1 MKMANN
7 EKWPEIERRVED
19 RIRLTVDIEWD
30 SNDGRHPGTLSDL
43 NSTGC
48 FILASGFF
56 TEGATVR
63 VHLPITESDI
73 FVAVGEI
80 VNQYPDLGFALRF
93 MNLTDEQRQS
103 LNDFARQHES
113 T

>member
-1 MKMANN
+1 MMNN
-7 EKWPEIERRVED
+7 EKWPEAERRVED

-56 TEGATVR
+56 TDGETVR
-63 VHLPITESDI
+63 VHLPITEGEV
-73 FVAVGEI
+73 FEVVGEI

-93 MNLTDEQRQS
+93 MNLTDDQRQS
-103 LNDFARQHES
+103 LIDFANQRES

>member
-1 MKMANN
+1 MENN

-30 SNDGRHPGTLSDL
+30 SNDGCHPGTLSDL
-43 NSTGC
+43 SSTGC

-63 VHLPITESDI
+63 VHLPITESEI

>member
-7 EKWPEIERRVED
+7 EKLPEEERRVEN

-43 NSTGC
+43 SSRGC

-56 TEGATVR
+56 TEGETVT
-63 VHLPITESDI
+63 VHFPAIDNVEFEI
-73 FVAVGEI
+73 VGEI

-93 MNLTDEQRQS
+93 VNLNEAQRQY
-103 LNDFARQHES
+103 LKDFAGQHEI

>member
-1 MKMANN
+1 MMNN
-7 EKWPEIERRVED
+7 EKWPEPERRVED

-56 TEGATVR
+56 T
-63 VHLPITESDI
+63 D
-73 FVAVGEI
+73 GEDGSCA
-80 VNQYPDLGFALRF
+80 PADHRRRSF
-93 MNLTDEQRQS
+93 
-103 LNDFARQHES
+103 
-113 T
+113 

>member
-1 MKMANN
+1 LKMPNN

-30 SNDGRHPGTLSDL
+30 SNDGCHPGTLSDL
-43 NSTGC
+43 SSTGC

-63 VHLPITESDI
+63 VHLPITESEI

>member
-1 MKMANN
+1 MMNN
-7 EKWPEIERRVED
+7 EKWPEPERRVED
-19 RIRLTVDIEWD
+19 RIRLTLDIEWD

-56 TEGATVR
+56 TDGETVR
-63 VHLPITESDI
+63 VHLPITEGEV
-73 FVAVGEI
+73 FEVVGEI

-93 MNLTDEQRQS
+93 MNLTDDQRQS
-103 LNDFARQHES
+103 LIDFANQRES

>member
-1 MKMANN
+1 MPNN

-30 SNDGRHPGTLSDL
+30 SNDGCHPGTLSDL
-43 NSTGC
+43 SSTGC

-63 VHLPITESDI
+63 VHLPITESEI